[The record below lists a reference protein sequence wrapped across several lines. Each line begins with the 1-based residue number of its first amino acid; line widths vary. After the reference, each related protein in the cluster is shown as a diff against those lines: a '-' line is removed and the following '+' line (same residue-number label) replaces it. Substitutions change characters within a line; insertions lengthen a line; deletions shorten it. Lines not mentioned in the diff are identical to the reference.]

1 MKPMTIGRVAEQAGV
16 GIETVRFY
24 EREGLLAEPNRSASG
39 YRLYDAEVVARL
51 QFVRRAKELGFTL
64 NEIKEL
70 LSLRVDATTSR
81 HDMRAKAE
89 AKIEDIESKIKT
101 LQRMK
106 KALTGL
112 IQECGAKGDGSE
124 CPILR
129 SLDGGNAS
137 CPREEC
143 KDATKA
149 KIRSVKCPGWS
160 WSRHRQQSVLE

>member
-24 EREGLLAEPNRSASG
+24 EREGVLAEPARSASG
-39 YRLYDAEVVARL
+39 YRLYDADVVARL

-70 LSLRVDATTSR
+70 LSLRIDSTTSR
-81 HDMRAKAE
+81 QDVRAKAR

-106 KALTGL
+106 KALASL
-112 IQECGAKGDGSE
+112 IQECCAKGDGAD
-124 CPILR
+124 CPILKA
-129 SLDGGNAS
+129 LDGDNS
-137 CPREEC
+137 VRPQREGS
-143 KDATKA
+143 KA
-149 KIRSVKCPGWS
+149 RSVK
-160 WSRHRQQSVLE
+160 